1 MTYIGIIGSVSVG
14 KTSFV
19 RLFMKYIQEGKTQS
33 VKGGVKCSLVS
44 TDFSGESI
52 LDPLSG
58 VKETKTIH
66 PNRLVFQ
73 EDESKQNHTL
83 FAPGGD
89 QGRAVV
95 KMGVIT
101 ISKISKEIITLFS
114 CIEDLDKQLKF
125 FSDVNFFP
133 NEIFVALNKYDLI
146 QAEDKDAYVEE
157 MKRKIETFFAG
168 RKKKVLDYIITVADP
183 INGWEDYNNNAAK
196 LILDICLGRYQKKK

>member
-19 RLFMKYIQEGKTQS
+19 RLFMNYLQGNKTQTLE
-33 VKGGVKCSLVS
+33 GGVKCSLVS

-73 EDESKQNHTL
+73 EDDTKQNHTL

-89 QGRAVV
+89 QVVLV

-101 ISKISKEIITLFS
+101 ISKISKEIIALFA
-114 CIEDLDKQLKF
+114 CNEDLDKQLKF
-125 FSDVNFFP
+125 FNDVHFFP

-146 QAEDKDAYVEE
+146 QAEDKEAYVED
-157 MKRKIETFFAG
+157 MKRKIEAFFG
-168 RKKKVLDYIITVADP
+168 SRKKKVVDYIVTVADTLD
-183 INGWEDYNNNAAK
+183 GWEKYNNNAAK
-196 LILDICLGRYQKKK
+196 LILDICLGRYKKKK